1 MAMTHTAA
9 PAAPINHALQTVA
22 EHERVFAWHNQAALW
37 FSLGVG
43 LLVLQMGALLAPAL
57 GLTGSLWVVA
67 GGSLLGAALLA
78 WVAHIGASNGLASAG
93 LMHAVMGRKF
103 AQLPVLLNIVQLL
116 GWGAF
121 ELVVMRDATVAI
133 LQNLGWAQASTSTTV
148 AATLVWGAML
158 TLLMLMPMVQLV
170 RKLIARVALPLVV
183 LALLWLSWQLLGK
196 ASAQGWDTLW
206 AMRGDASMSRLSAL
220 DLVIAMPVSWLP
232 LVADY
237 ARHSRSARGAFWGTW
252 LGFALA
258 NAWCYGLG
266 VLIALLMPGTAM
278 MAAVLLV
285 QGGLIALAL
294 ILLDEVD
301 NAYGDTYSGALSAH
315 ALLPRRSVRQ
325 WAVTIALVCTAMAV
339 VLSMHALE
347 PFLILLSSVF
357 TPLFGVIVGRLA
369 GRRDAAVLLAHAP
382 SVNWVCVGIWGIGIG
397 VYHGMALLPGW
408 GSALPAFAATLLLAT
423 LTRSRG
429 LNTAHAAGHAQH
441 RPAIVSGHN

>member
-1 MAMTHTAA
+1 MALTQSTGAAAAA
-9 PAAPINHALQTVA
+9 PTPPTPPTPLHTSPRNQALQTVA
-22 EHERVFAWHNQAALW
+22 AHERVFAWHNQAALW

-57 GLTGSLWVVA
+57 GLAGSLWVIG

-78 WVAHIGASNGLASAG
+78 WVAHIGARNGLASAG
-93 LMHAVMGRKF
+93 LMHAVMGRQF

-121 ELVVMRDATVAI
+121 ELVVMREASAAI
-133 LQNLGWAQASTSTTV
+133 LAKLGWAQPSTGLTV
-148 AATLVWGAML
+148 ATTLFWGGLLAV
-158 TLLMLMPMVQLV
+158 LMLLPMVQAV
-170 RKLIARVALPLVV
+170 RKLVARIALPLVV
-183 LALLWLSWQLLGK
+183 CALLWLTWQVLGL
-196 ASAQGWDTLW
+196 ASAKGWATLW
-206 AMRGDASMSRLSAL
+206 AQPGDGSMGRLSAL

-252 LGFALA
+252 GGFALA

-266 VLIALLMPGTAM
+266 VLIALLLPGTEM
-278 MAAVLLV
+278 MAAVLGI
-285 QGGLIALAL
+285 QGGLLALAL

-315 ALLPRRSVRQ
+315 SLLPAWPVRR
-325 WAVTIALVCTAMAV
+325 WAVTIALVCTAMAI
-339 VLSMHALE
+339 VLSMHSLE

-369 GRRDAAVLLAHAP
+369 GSDAAALLAQAP
-382 SVNWVCVGIWGIGIG
+382 AVNSLAVAIWLAGIA
-397 VYHGMALLPGW
+397 VYHALAQFAPGW
-408 GSALPAFAATLLLAT
+408 GSALPAFAVTLGLAA
-423 LTRSRG
+423 LTRPRASS
-429 LNTAHAAGHAQH
+429 AD
-441 RPAIVSGHN
+441 